1 MKRNILKEILNKYYS
16 DDGAKSILNGRRKPS
31 YEAMLK
37 MNEKHKVPFTAWKDI
52 KSYLSNSNDTTKEDK
67 ITRV

>member
-1 MKRNILKEILNKYYS
+1 MKRNTLKEILNKYYS
-16 DDGAKSILNGRRKPS
+16 NDGTKSILNGRRKPS

-52 KSYLSNSNDTTKEDK
+52 KSFISSNNNNNKDSNIK
-67 ITRV
+67 RV